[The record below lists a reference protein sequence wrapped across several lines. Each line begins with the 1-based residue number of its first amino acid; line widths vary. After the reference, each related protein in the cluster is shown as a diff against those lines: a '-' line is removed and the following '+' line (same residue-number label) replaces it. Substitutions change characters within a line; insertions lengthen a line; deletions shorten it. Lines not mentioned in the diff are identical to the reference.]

1 MRFSEY
7 SHSAAS
13 LAAASLVCGCATHEL
28 SKAPPAETRP
38 IVIKYAG
45 DDVSGMT
52 DLPLGTYRIPDSQV
66 IVSGHQKAGRAG
78 MAFGLIGVAVAN
90 SIDKSGGKS
99 AVGSSEAA
107 LHVTLKDEG
116 KDKLAQ
122 LVGTKYPQKFTL
134 DAGVDGPTVTVTGD
148 IILTFVSDSEAL
160 PFVDLRVRFAEP
172 KPSTKTW
179 TTRYLCSIGPP
190 KPLQGP
196 GGWVDDQGAG
206 FRTTVSAE
214 LERVLDVML
223 SDMSSPTPRDE
234 SHRVLV
240 TGYFPFLKG
249 RFQIIGYPIAD
260 STDYFIFT
268 PKIGD
273 AAVLAGVQV
282 LDKSVDT
289 FRDATSDDK
298 TKKIE

>member
-1 MRFSEY
+1 
-7 SHSAAS
+7 
-13 LAAASLVCGCATHEL
+13 
-28 SKAPPAETRP
+28 
-38 IVIKYAG
+38 
-45 DDVSGMT
+45 
-52 DLPLGTYRIPDSQV
+52 
-66 IVSGHQKAGRAG
+66 
-78 MAFGLIGVAVAN
+78 
-90 SIDKSGGKS
+90 
-99 AVGSSEAA
+99 
-107 LHVTLKDEG
+107 
-116 KDKLAQ
+116 
-122 LVGTKYPQKFTL
+122 
-134 DAGVDGPTVTVTGD
+134 
-148 IILTFVSDSEAL
+148 
-160 PFVDLRVRFAEP
+160 
-172 KPSTKTW
+172 
-179 TTRYLCSIGPP
+179 
-190 KPLQGP
+190 
-196 GGWVDDQGAG
+196 VDDQGAG